1 MRMARHCDDLKTP
14 DPWRL
19 VCILFLLAGVC
30 ESKEALAARNTYEG
44 VIGAHTTSIL
54 SFDPTSAATTGTLR
68 YARSGT
74 DELTLQ
80 LEAIGVGTLRLNE
93 SWFNPKTGKTQSTGY
108 FDGHFQDDESR
119 FIGLYHS
126 KDGKRTLPFDF
137 HLIARER
144 SMISADQ
151 KVKVAVPI
159 LIAPQWAP
167 LNAILESMAQ
177 NEILER
183 THHIEASIKELKQN
197 GLDDPEYL
205 KALFSEKT
213 CTLALET
220 EQLVSMECLDFE
232 FLGGAHPNTQFQTRN
247 FTLDAQ
253 GKPKELSL
261 GEVLDLNAPNR
272 QQLSTWIIQDLRKQK
287 AGFVLDGEIKQF
299 DKELQDNSLTVLWL
313 KEGMGVIFSPYSV
326 GPYVEGEYRVFI
338 PYKRL
343 KPLVRPDANLPPESP
358 NHQG

>member
-1 MRMARHCDDLKTP
+1 MRIARHCDCLMTP
-14 DPWRL
+14 DPRRIVRIL
-19 VCILFLLAGVC
+19 VLLAAICGSDEVL
-30 ESKEALAARNTYEG
+30 SARNTYEG
-44 VIGAHTTSIL
+44 IIGEHTTSLL

-74 DELTLQ
+74 DQLMLQ

-93 SWFNPKTGKTQSTGY
+93 SWFNPKTGKTQPTGY

-119 FIGLYHS
+119 FVGLYHS

-144 SMISADQ
+144 SLISADQ

-159 LIAPQWAP
+159 LIAPQWAS
-167 LNAILESMAQ
+167 LNSILESMAQ
-177 NEILER
+177 NELLER
-183 THHIEASIKELKQN
+183 THHIEASSTELKQN

-220 EQLVSMECLDFE
+220 EQMVSMECLDSE

-247 FTLDAQ
+247 FKLDAQ

-261 GEVLDLNAPNR
+261 GEVLDLSTPNR

-299 DKELQDNSLTVLWL
+299 DKELKDNSLTVLWL
-313 KEGMGVIFSPYSV
+313 KEGMGVIFSPYAV
-326 GPYVEGEYRVFI
+326 GPYVEGEYRVYI
-338 PYKRL
+338 PYPKL
-343 KPLVRPDANLPPESP
+343 KPLIRPDANLPPPSP
-358 NHQG
+358 NHR